1 MVLRIIIAVIVSL
14 FMGGIGYSLGGIFA
28 TDSAPT
34 DFMIAFTVVT
44 MGAFIMNEIHKSK
57 DAD

>member
-14 FMGGIGYSLGGIFA
+14 FMGIIGFNFGGIFS
-28 TDSAPT
+28 TDSAPHS
-34 DFMIAFTVVT
+34 FMIVFTVVT

-57 DAD
+57 DSD